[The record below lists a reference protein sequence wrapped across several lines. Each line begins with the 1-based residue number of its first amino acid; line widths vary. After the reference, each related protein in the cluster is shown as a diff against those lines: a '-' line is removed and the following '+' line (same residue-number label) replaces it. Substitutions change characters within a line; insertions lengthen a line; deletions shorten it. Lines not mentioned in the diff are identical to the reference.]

1 MLKVSIGLLTLKSV
15 SCISCV
21 TLHDTADLCPQ
32 KKRGSVKEIGEV
44 LGARSLLSLTDR
56 YMGFHAQFCAA
67 EFFTLGLT
75 SGMCESRVVL

>member
-1 MLKVSIGLLTLKSV
+1 MQ
-15 SCISCV
+15 
-21 TLHDTADLCPQ
+21 HDTTDLCPE
-32 KKRGSVKEIGEV
+32 KKGCVKEVGEV

-56 YMGFHAQFCAA
+56 YMGFHARFCAA